1 MVRLDGEVGLSSAR
15 EPTTDSLL
23 FHSAPM
29 CYKLSVSLADQSWF
43 SAVCRRINPDLR
55 GSHDR
60 QTVSSERIHRGNKL
74 G

>member
-29 CYKLSVSLADQSWF
+29 CYKLSVSLAGYSC
-43 SAVCRRINPDLR
+43 SIA
-55 GSHDR
+55 G
-60 QTVSSERIHRGNKL
+60 VS
-74 G
+74 

>member
-15 EPTTDSLL
+15 EPTADSLL